1 VASAERL
8 SDFPDLPTVAET
20 IPGFAAT
27 GWQIMAAP
35 KGTPDAIIQK
45 VSTDLRQVVDDA
57 EIKRKLGQLGS
68 YTRHMTPAEA
78 LAFVHNE
85 QSTWQPVL
93 AKIATKSN

>member
-1 VASAERL
+1 
-8 SDFPDLPTVAET
+8 
-20 IPGFAAT
+20 
-27 GWQIMAAP
+27 M
-35 KGTPDAIIQK
+35 
-45 VSTDLRQVVDDA
+45 VDDA

-68 YTRHMTPAEA
+68 YTRHMTPAEV